1 MDCGFLPLIRD
12 TLHLSIGLA
21 LVVVAVFASRKLGH
35 IQPFFWAFL
44 LACAL
49 GIGME
54 ALDMRDDIRTLGDW
68 RWRAS
73 ALDLAR
79 TISMP
84 LIALLV
90 AMRLERRK

>member
-1 MDCGFLPLIRD
+1 
-12 TLHLSIGLA
+12 
-21 LVVVAVFASRKLGH
+21 
-35 IQPFFWAFL
+35 
-44 LACAL
+44 
-49 GIGME
+49 
-54 ALDMRDDIRTLGDW
+54 MRDDIRALGGW